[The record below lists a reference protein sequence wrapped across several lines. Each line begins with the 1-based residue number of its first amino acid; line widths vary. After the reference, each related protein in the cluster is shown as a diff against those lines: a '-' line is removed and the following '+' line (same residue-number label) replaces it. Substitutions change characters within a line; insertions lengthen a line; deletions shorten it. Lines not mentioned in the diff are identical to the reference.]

1 MLRQVTLDDIVPIAL
16 GAGILGTGGGGN
28 PYLGALHLREVMRQ
42 SGPAP
47 IVDPSELADDALVP
61 MIGFIGAPTASI
73 EKIHEG
79 TELLGAVRL
88 LEKHVGRKLDA
99 LGIAEIGGANS
110 MGPLVT
116 SLQAGL
122 PVVDCD
128 AMGRAFPE
136 LQMSVF
142 LFQANASVTPLALVD
157 AGGNSV
163 VIPNTVSAIW
173 AERLARNLATS
184 MGATAGLAGCVV
196 TGQQIKAYGIHYT
209 LSLAHRIGLRVLEA
223 QKTGDDVP
231 EAIADILSGRILL
244 RGKIVDVN
252 RRTTRGFARGTLTI
266 ESFGDNPDRL
276 NIEFQNEF
284 LIAYLNGEV
293 IATVPDLIT
302 IVTEDTGEPV
312 STEVLRYGYR
322 VAVLG
327 IPGAAQLKTREAL
340 EVVGPRAFGYD
351 VDFAPMPGNSIGVD
365 FRVQDPAS

>member
-1 MLRQVTLDDIVPIAL
+1 MLRQVTLEDIEPIAL

-42 SGPAP
+42 SGSAP
-47 IVDPSELADDALVP
+47 IVDPFELAEDALVP

-79 TELLGAVRL
+79 TELLASVRL
-88 LEKHVGRKLDA
+88 LEKHVGRKMDA

-116 SLQAGL
+116 SLQAGI

-128 AMGRAFPE
+128 SMGRAFPE

-142 LFQANASVTPLALVD
+142 LFQSNASVTPLAMVD
-157 AGGNSV
+157 AGGNRV
-163 VIPNTVSAIW
+163 VIPHTVSAVW

-184 MGATAGLAGCVV
+184 MGATAGLAFCIV
-196 TGQQIKAYGIHYT
+196 TGKQVKGYGVHYT
-209 LSLAHRIGLRVLEA
+209 LSLAHRVGQRVLEVQDA
-223 QKTGDDVP
+223 GDDVP
-231 EAIADILSGRILL
+231 EAIADILNGRIFM

-266 ESFGDNPDRL
+266 ERFGANPDSL
-276 NIEFQNEF
+276 YIEFQNEF
-284 LIAYLNGEV
+284 LIAYLNGEIV
-293 IATVPDLIT
+293 ATVPDLIC

-312 STEVLRYGYR
+312 STEVLRYGMR

-327 IPGAAQLKTREAL
+327 VPAAAQLKTPAAL
-340 EVVGPRAFGYD
+340 EVVGPRAFGYE
-351 VDFAPMPGNSIGVD
+351 VDFAPLPGSSIGVD
-365 FRVQDPAS
+365 FRVTS